1 MAYFYVKLSA
11 LSYTVSHSN
20 KREFSDI
27 KLENKYGTLTI
38 WRIVINFSKV
48 SHIILFY
55 SNNVIQLQWYYL
67 LYVAQYN
74 CTEEIKNN
82 WQSIMLRFH
91 TRHTM
96 FINH

>member
-38 WRIVINFSKV
+38 
-48 SHIILFY
+48 
-55 SNNVIQLQWYYL
+55 
-67 LYVAQYN
+67 
-74 CTEEIKNN
+74 
-82 WQSIMLRFH
+82 
-91 TRHTM
+91 
-96 FINH
+96 